1 MHGSER
7 EFERIYLEYSGRV
20 HQFLLRLCGDAG
32 LAEELTQE
40 TFFQAYRSLH
50 RYRGECGMLT
60 WLISIGKNVFLH
72 ELRKS
77 RREVLCADAVLEELA
92 APEEEQPGYQAVRR
106 SEIDRVRE
114 AISALPQRYA
124 DVLVLR
130 VYGDLPYEQIAA
142 RLRISVSSAK
152 VIYFRAKQKLR
163 EALEHD

>member
-1 MHGSER
+1 MVHGSER

-20 HQFLLRLCGDAG
+20 QQFLFRLSGDAG
-32 LAEELTQE
+32 LTEEMTQE

-60 WLISIGKNVFLH
+60 WLISIAKNVFLH

-77 RREVLCADAVLEELA
+77 RREVLSADAILEELA
-92 APEEEQPGYQAVRR
+92 APEEEQPGYQTIRH
-106 SEIDRVRE
+106 SEIERVRK
-114 AISALPQRYA
+114 AIADLPARYA

-130 VYGDLPYEQIAA
+130 VYGDVPYEQIAA
-142 RLRISVSSAK
+142 RLGISVSSAK

-163 EALEHD
+163 EALE